1 MRLGKMCGLL
11 MKAFLAVLM
20 LFVTAAAMEMEVYD
34 EDDLAY
40 AIDEKC
46 ENIIL
51 KGEYIPLDFL
61 DQVVIDFDTVLNLNG
76 NKLFSYFQI
85 TNGAQVTIKNGGFT
99 AAGDPIIE
107 VCGSDDEE
115 RPTVLILE
123 NLKIEASRGIQINN
137 DGYTRVE
144 VNNTEMQ
151 ALSYHGWCL
160 QISNAV
166 EGNTGVDILVDGGDL
181 FSAQGYVIECNGDA
195 EVSIKNAK
203 LGGAAGILMQ
213 AGSLTVENTVLATEN
228 NSTNPSIPTNT
239 IAFTP
244 ATNAARVIL
253 TLGPGNQI
261 SSKSGAIFHIVPAA
275 QGGVTALIAI
285 TGGTFIT
292 ENGYPLFSAPEEIGK
307 IVGISGGSFPGISP
321 EESAVLAPCLNDN
334 MAVDEYGN
342 IVAKS
347 QEPGVIVIHPNEENQ
362 TQSNPGTGAPINAIG
377 QWLWSI
383 VCWMHSQVR

>member
-1 MRLGKMCGLL
+1 MRLGKVCGFL
-11 MKAFLAVLM
+11 MKAFLTVLM

-107 VCGSDDEE
+107 VCGSDNEE

-228 NSTNPSIPTNT
+228 NSTNPSIPTNA

-275 QGGVTALIAI
+275 QGGVTAQIAI

-321 EESAVLAPCLNDN
+321 EESAALAPCLSEGITI
-334 MAVDEYGN
+334 DEDGN
-342 IVAKS
+342 VAAKP

>member
-1 MRLGKMCGLL
+1 MRSGKMCGLL

-46 ENIIL
+46 KNIIL

-166 EGNTGVDILVDGGDL
+166 EGNAGVDILVDGGDL

-213 AGSLTVENTVLATEN
+213 AGSLTMENTALVTEN
-228 NSTNPSIPTNT
+228 NSTNPSIPTNA

-244 ATNAARVIL
+244 ATNAAHVIL

-275 QGGVTALIAI
+275 QGGVTAKIAI

-321 EESAVLAPCLNDN
+321 EESAALAPCLSESITI
-334 MAVDEYGN
+334 DEDGN
-342 IVAKS
+342 VAAKP